1 MGYEVH
7 AKFTWIDRLAQC
19 PWVTVDADTPQVLRF
34 FRGTY
39 SKPTETGRYLVFLLQ
54 TDINEYALAALPS
67 DALFNLDSPRS
78 DPADL
83 PRGRLAKAHL
93 RSLPESELRTRV
105 SALTIPDQRQEFEAS
120 SVSEMHE
127 NCAPLKG
134 SMCRL
139 RAFTREA
146 PGEQARS
153 PYRAFL
159 HVIACY
165 VPSDQLDRDALVKSE
180 GPDPYHRCGV
190 RLEGNWVDGYFIPT
204 RIYSESCGLEILKP
218 TDRPALDEA
227 AVRDIAQQA
236 VADNDDWADR
246 ATYDVRRTEDG
257 WTVTAWRITGYDEDG
272 TPRHT
277 PGGHR
282 LIIIDDAGNVQT
294 YLRGR

>member
-1 MGYEVH
+1 MRRNWHTQATLVAGALLAAVNSTHAQSGSSSPAELSAFSDVVAFIEITEIEESDPHPGNTGSCLGPQMGYEVH

-190 RLEGNWVDGYFIPT
+190 RLEGNRVDGPDRCPGIP
-204 RIYSESCGLEILKP
+204 
-218 TDRPALDEA
+218 
-227 AVRDIAQQA
+227 
-236 VADNDDWADR
+236 
-246 ATYDVRRTEDG
+246 
-257 WTVTAWRITGYDEDG
+257 
-272 TPRHT
+272 
-277 PGGHR
+277 
-282 LIIIDDAGNVQT
+282 
-294 YLRGR
+294 